1 MTHPTRRRGDRGA
14 VTAELAL
21 TLPLLLAVT
30 IGLVWLLAVGAAQV
44 RTVDAA
50 REVARAVAR
59 GDTESEAVARG
70 VRVAPDGA
78 SVTISRSGGHVEVL
92 VEAEVSGPGGVL
104 EVLPSVIV
112 RAEAVAA
119 GEESP

>member
-1 MTHPTRRRGDRGA
+1 MTHPTRRGDRGA

-30 IGLVWLLAVGAAQV
+30 TGLVWLLAVGAAQV

-59 GDTESEAVARG
+59 GDSESEAVARG
-70 VRVAPDGA
+70 ARVAPDGA
-78 SVTISRSGGHVEVL
+78 SVTVSRSGDHVEVV

-104 EVLPSVIV
+104 EVLPGVTV

>member
-1 MTHPTRRRGDRGA
+1 MSRGRRGDRGA

-30 IGLVWLLAVGAAQV
+30 TGLVWLLAVGAAQV

-78 SVTISRSGGHVEVL
+78 SVTVSRTGGQVEVV
-92 VEAEVSGPGGVL
+92 VEADVSGPGGVL
-104 EVLPSVIV
+104 EVLPSVTV